1 MGTAAEYA
9 AGAAS
14 ARRPFSGDRALREV
28 VRYAT
33 LAASSHN
40 TQPWRFRLAANS
52 IAILPDFARR
62 TPVVDPDDHHLCA
75 SLGCAAE
82 NLALVANASGL
93 RGEPRF
99 EPSGDGAV
107 VFDFAAGPAAPSA
120 LLEAIPRRQST
131 RADYSGEALAAADLA
146 ALEAAAKLD
155 GVTTLLI
162 TDRLQRGRVRDLV
175 IAGNS
180 AQVADPAFVAE
191 LKHWLRFN
199 PRAALRSGDGI
210 YSGASGNPNLPDWL
224 GPAMFDLTFTAA
236 SENDRYARQLDSSA
250 GIAVFVGDRADRDH
264 WIRVGR
270 ACQRFALQATALG
283 VRHAF
288 VNQPVEVERMRP
300 ELAAL
305 VGMRGRRPDLV
316 IRFGYGPALPMSLRR
331 PIEAVIV

>member
-1 MGTAAEYA
+1 
-9 AGAAS
+9 
-14 ARRPFSGDRALREV
+14 
-28 VRYAT
+28 
-33 LAASSHN
+33 
-40 TQPWRFRLAANS
+40 
-52 IAILPDFARR
+52 
-62 TPVVDPDDHHLCA
+62 
-75 SLGCAAE
+75 
-82 NLALVANASGL
+82 
-93 RGEPRF
+93 
-99 EPSGDGAV
+99 
-107 VFDFAAGPAAPSA
+107 
-120 LLEAIPRRQST
+120 
-131 RADYSGEALAAADLA
+131 LA